1 MDNKER
7 IQKIKEL
14 MMECYMDES
23 IDTYEKRD
31 KLKDELKNL
40 AIITCYQGDNKK
52 KAKTRI
58 RNKIKNIKQ
67 DIEDLEYAYNN
78 RKVFIIGEDDNK
90 LYPIVR
96 NERILDVL
104 INIKN
109 LAVSKKINHDSL
121 YEVAED
127 LILYKDSMK
136 KIIEQL
142 LFLRNYDEF
151 IGKNYFSYYYYYYL
165 FWNIKNIVT
174 VYFKFDELKGELIE
188 MGVTK

>member
-1 MDNKER
+1 ML
-7 IQKIKEL
+7 IIIK
-14 MMECYMDES
+14 
-23 IDTYEKRD
+23 
-31 KLKDELKNL
+31 
-40 AIITCYQGDNKK
+40 
-52 KAKTRI
+52 
-58 RNKIKNIKQ
+58 
-67 DIEDLEYAYNN
+67 
-78 RKVFIIGEDDNK
+78 KVFIIGEDDNK

-96 NERILDVL
+96 NEKILDVL

-151 IGKNYFSYYYYYYL
+151 IGKNYFSYYYHYYL
-165 FWNIKNIVT
+165 FWNIQNIVT
-174 VYFKFDELKGELIE
+174 IYFKFDELKGELIE

>member
-7 IQKIKEL
+7 IEKIKEL
-14 MMECYMDES
+14 MIECYMDKS
-23 IDTYEKRD
+23 VDTYEKRD

-58 RNKIKNIKQ
+58 RNKIKNIEQ

-78 RKVFIIGEDDNK
+78 KKVFIIGEDDNK

-165 FWNIKNIVT
+165 FWNIQNIVT